1 MLFKRDSLKYKDQKN
16 VENKNM
22 IKKPTRYILT

>member
-1 MLFKRDSLKYKDQKN
+1 MWDFITTP

-22 IKKPTRYILT
+22 IKKPIIFCYTTLLRISY